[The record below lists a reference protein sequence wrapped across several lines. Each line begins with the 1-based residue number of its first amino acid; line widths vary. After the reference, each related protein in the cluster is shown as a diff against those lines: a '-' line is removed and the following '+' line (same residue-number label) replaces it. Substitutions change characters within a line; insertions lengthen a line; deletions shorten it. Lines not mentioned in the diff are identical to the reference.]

1 MASRIKVDEVTNLNG
16 SGSVSFPTGGAS
28 FQGNVGVTG
37 NIDFS
42 GQLLQNGQP
51 FVTLP
56 TQTASNLGAVLRSGG
71 TSGTAYWD
79 TSGEGASGVAG
90 FSQGKYKAGFNITRG
105 FSCCGYRGAQS
116 WRNVN
121 RLVHATYTQT
131 NLGDLSAQS
140 GAYIDGKPSTN
151 MTAYIFATGNSW
163 DSTTSYVSKI
173 NMNTES
179 NLGAATSMSSSRNRC
194 SAMGRDFVYAYV
206 HGGGSNSSNTVRYN
220 LSTEASNNST
230 SNPSGS
236 QNNPACGQG
245 ATVGWIRQGGAYAF
259 NFSTESYTNWTDS
272 PGTDGSNKTLSSRNG
287 FSYWNTCGG
296 YRTSC
301 DWHLRD
307 SYNGGR
313 MASVSKNGI
322 TTGEESMHTG
332 NEYGF
337 ICGQYDGSQNN
348 NGYLFTYASHS
359 FTRDSRMDRSGISGS
374 ASAAGIEFGTLMYGY
389 TGM

>member
-1 MASRIKVDEVTNLNG
+1 MASRIKVDEVTNLAE

-28 FQGNVGVTG
+28 FSGNVGVTG

-42 GQLLQNGQP
+42 GQLLQNGTP

-56 TQTASNLGAVLRSGG
+56 TQTADNLGAVLRSGG

-79 TSGEGASGVAG
+79 ESGEG
-90 FSQGKYKAGFNITRG
+90 SQMGGSQAKYKAGFNITRG

-131 NLGDLSAQS
+131 NLGDLANQS
-140 GAYIDGKPSTN
+140 GGYIDGKPSST
-151 MTAYIFATGNSW
+151 MIGYIFATGNSW
-163 DSTTSYVSKI
+163 DATTSAVSKI
-173 NMNTES
+173 NMNTDS
-179 NLGAATSMSSSRNRC
+179 NAGGASSMSSSRNRC
-194 SAMGRDFVYAYV
+194 SAMGRDFVYAYI

-230 SNPSGS
+230 SHPNGS

-245 ATVGWIRQGGAYAF
+245 ATVGWIRQGGARAY
-259 NFSTESYTNWTDS
+259 NFSTETYYNWTDS

-307 SYNGGR
+307 SYTGGR

-348 NGYLFTYASHS
+348 NGYLFTYASHT
-359 FTRDSRMDRSGISGS
+359 FQRDSRMDRSGISGS

-389 TGM
+389 LGM

>member
-1 MASRIKVDEVTNLNG
+1 MASRIKVDEVTNLAQ

-28 FQGNVGVTG
+28 FSGNVAVSG
-37 NIDFS
+37 NIDFT
-42 GQLLQNGQP
+42 GNLLQNGSP

-56 TQTASNLGAVLRSGG
+56 VQTAANLGYVLRSGG

-79 TSGEGASGVAG
+79 GSGDG
-90 FSQGKYKAGFNITRG
+90 SQGGGAQAQYKAGFDISRG
-105 FSCCGYRGAQS
+105 YSCCGYRSSSS

-131 NLGDLSAQS
+131 NLGDLASQS

-151 MTAYIFATGNSW
+151 FTGFIFATGNSW

-173 NMNTES
+173 NMNTDS
-179 NLGAATSMSSSRNRC
+179 NAGQATSMSSSRNRC
-194 SAMGRDFVYAYV
+194 SAMGRDFIYAYV

-230 SNPSGS
+230 SHPNGS

-245 ATVGWIRQGGAYAF
+245 ATVGWIKQGGARAF
-259 NFSTESYTNWTDS
+259 NFSTETYYNWTSS
-272 PGTDGSNKTLSSRNG
+272 PGTDGSNKTLCSRNG
-287 FSYWNTCGG
+287 FAYWNTCGG

-301 DWHLRD
+301 DWSIRD
-307 SYNGGR
+307 SYTGGQ
-313 MASVSKNGI
+313 MATVSKNGI

>member
-1 MASRIKVDEVTNLNG
+1 MASRIKVDEVTNLAE

-28 FQGNVGVTG
+28 FSGNVGVTG

-42 GQLLQNGQP
+42 GQLLQNGTP

-56 TQTASNLGAVLRSGG
+56 TQTADNLGAVLRSGG

-79 TSGEGASGVAG
+79 ESGEG
-90 FSQGKYKAGFNITRG
+90 SQMGGSQAKYKAGFNITRG

-121 RLVHATYTQT
+121 RLDHATYTQT
-131 NLGDLSAQS
+131 NLGDLANQS
-140 GAYIDGKPSTN
+140 GAYIDGKPSST
-151 MTAYIFATGNSW
+151 MIGYIFATGNSW
-163 DSTTSYVSKI
+163 DATTSAVSKI
-173 NMNTES
+173 NMNTDS
-179 NLGAATSMSSSRNRC
+179 NAGGASSMSSSRNRC
-194 SAMGRDFVYAYV
+194 SAMGRDFVYAYI

-230 SNPSGS
+230 SHPNGS

-245 ATVGWIRQGGAYAF
+245 ATVGWIRQGGARAY
-259 NFSTESYTNWTDS
+259 NFSTETYYNWTDS

-307 SYNGGR
+307 SYTGGR

-348 NGYLFTYASHS
+348 NGYLFTYASHT
-359 FTRDSRMDRSGISGS
+359 FQRDSRMDRSGISGS

-389 TGM
+389 LGM

>member
-1 MASRIKVDEVTNLNG
+1 MASRIKVDEVTNLAQ

-28 FQGNVGVTG
+28 FSGNVAVSG
-37 NIDFS
+37 NIDFT
-42 GQLLQNGQP
+42 GNLLQNGSP

-56 TQTASNLGAVLRSGG
+56 VQTAANLGYVLRSGG

-79 TSGEGASGVAG
+79 GSGDG
-90 FSQGKYKAGFNITRG
+90 SQGGGAQAQYKAGFDISRG
-105 FSCCGYRGAQS
+105 YSCCGYRSSSS

-131 NLGDLSAQS
+131 NLGDLASQS

-151 MTAYIFATGNSW
+151 FTGFIFATGNSW

-173 NMNTES
+173 NMNTDS
-179 NLGAATSMSSSRNRC
+179 NAGQATSMSSSRNRC
-194 SAMGRDFVYAYV
+194 SAMGRDFIYAYV

-230 SNPSGS
+230 SHPNGS

-245 ATVGWIRQGGAYAF
+245 ATVGWIKQGGARAF
-259 NFSTESYTNWTDS
+259 NFSTETYYNWTSS
-272 PGTDGSNKTLSSRNG
+272 PGTDGSNKTLCSRNG
-287 FSYWNTCGG
+287 FAYWNTCGG

-301 DWHLRD
+301 DWSIRD
-307 SYNGGR
+307 SYTGGQ
-313 MASVSKNGI
+313 MAAVSKQGI

>member
-1 MASRIKVDEVTNLNG
+1 MASRIKVDEVTNLAE

-28 FQGNVGVTG
+28 FSGNVGVTG

-42 GQLLQNGQP
+42 GQLLQNGTP

-56 TQTASNLGAVLRSGG
+56 TQTADNLGAVLRSGG
-71 TSGTAYWD
+71 TSG
-79 TSGEGASGVAG
+79 
-90 FSQGKYKAGFNITRG
+90 FSQGKYKAGFDITRG
-105 FSCCGYRGAQS
+105 YSCCGYRSSSS

-131 NLGDLSAQS
+131 NLGDLANQS
-140 GAYIDGKPSTN
+140 GAYIDGKPSST
-151 MTAYIFATGNSW
+151 MIGYIFATGNSW
-163 DSTTSYVSKI
+163 DATTSAVSKI
-173 NMNTES
+173 NMNTDS
-179 NLGAATSMSSSRNRC
+179 NAGGASSMSSSRNRC
-194 SAMGRDFVYAYV
+194 SAMGRDFVYAYI

-230 SNPSGS
+230 SHPNGS
-236 QNNPACGQG
+236 Q
-245 ATVGWIRQGGAYAF
+245 Y
-259 NFSTESYTNWTDS
+259 NWTDS

-287 FSYWNTCGG
+287 LSYLNTCGG

-307 SYNGGR
+307 SYTGGR

-348 NGYLFTYASHS
+348 NGYLFTYASHT
-359 FTRDSRMDRSGISGS
+359 FQRDSRMDRSGISGS

-389 TGM
+389 LGM

>member
-1 MASRIKVDEVTNLNG
+1 MASRIKVDEVTNLAQ

-28 FQGNVGVTG
+28 FSGNVAVSG
-37 NIDFS
+37 NIDFT
-42 GQLLQNGQP
+42 GNLLQNGSP

-56 TQTASNLGAVLRSGG
+56 VQTAANLGYVLRSGG

-79 TSGEGASGVAG
+79 GSGDG
-90 FSQGKYKAGFNITRG
+90 SQGGGAQAQYKAGFDISRG
-105 FSCCGYRGAQS
+105 YSCCGYRSSSS

-131 NLGDLSAQS
+131 NLGDLASQS
-140 GAYIDGKPSTN
+140 GAYIDGKPNTSFTGF
-151 MTAYIFATGNSW
+151 IFATGNSW

-173 NMNTES
+173 NMNTDS
-179 NLGAATSMSSSRNRC
+179 NAGQATSMSSSRNRC
-194 SAMGRDFVYAYV
+194 SAMGRDFIYAYV

-230 SNPSGS
+230 SHPNGS

-245 ATVGWIRQGGAYAF
+245 ATVGWIKQGGARAF
-259 NFSTESYTNWTDS
+259 NFSTETYYNWTSS
-272 PGTDGSNKTLSSRNG
+272 PGTDGSNKTLCSRNG
-287 FSYWNTCGG
+287 FAYWNTCGG

-301 DWHLRD
+301 DWSIRD
-307 SYNGGR
+307 SYTGGQ
-313 MASVSKNGI
+313 MATVSKNGI

>member
-1 MASRIKVDEVTNLNG
+1 MASRIKVDEVTNLAE

-28 FQGNVGVTG
+28 FGGNVGVTG

-56 TQTASNLGAVLRSGG
+56 TQTADNLGAVLRSGG

-79 TSGEGASGVAG
+79 TSGEG
-90 FSQGKYKAGFNITRG
+90 SQVGGSQAKYKAGFNITRG

-131 NLGDLSAQS
+131 NLGDLANQS
-140 GAYIDGKPSTN
+140 GAYIDGKPSST
-151 MTAYIFATGNSW
+151 MIGYIFATGNSW
-163 DSTTSYVSKI
+163 DATTSAVSKI
-173 NMNTES
+173 NMNTDS
-179 NLGAATSMSSSRNRC
+179 NAGGASSMSSSRNRC
-194 SAMGRDFVYAYV
+194 SAMGRDFVYAYI

-245 ATVGWIRQGGAYAF
+245 ATVGWIRQGGARAY
-259 NFSTESYTNWTDS
+259 NFSTETYYNWTDS

-307 SYNGGR
+307 SYTGGR

-348 NGYLFTYASHS
+348 NGYLFTYASHT
-359 FTRDSRMDRSGISGS
+359 FQRDSRMDRSGISGS

-389 TGM
+389 LGM

>member
-1 MASRIKVDEVTNLNG
+1 MASRIKVDEVTNLVE

-28 FQGNVGVTG
+28 FSGNVGVTG

-42 GQLLQNGQP
+42 GQLLQNGTP

-56 TQTASNLGAVLRSGG
+56 TQTADNLGAVLRSGG

-79 TSGEGASGVAG
+79 ESGEG
-90 FSQGKYKAGFNITRG
+90 SQMGGSQAKYKAGFNITRG

-131 NLGDLSAQS
+131 NLGDLANQS
-140 GAYIDGKPSTN
+140 GAYIDGKPSAT
-151 MTAYIFATGNSW
+151 MIGYIFATGNSW
-163 DSTTSYVSKI
+163 DATTSAVSKI
-173 NMNTES
+173 NMNTDS
-179 NLGAATSMSSSRNRC
+179 NAGGASSMSSSRNRC
-194 SAMGRDFVYAYV
+194 SAMGRDFVYAYI

-230 SNPSGS
+230 SHPNGS

-245 ATVGWIRQGGAYAF
+245 ATVGWIRQGGARAY
-259 NFSTESYTNWTDS
+259 NFSTETYYNWTDS

-307 SYNGGR
+307 SYTGGR

-348 NGYLFTYASHS
+348 NGYLFTYASHT
-359 FTRDSRMDRSGISGS
+359 FQRDSRMDRSGISGS

-389 TGM
+389 LGM

>member
-1 MASRIKVDEVTNLNG
+1 MASRIKVDEVTNLAE

-28 FQGNVGVTG
+28 FSGNVGVTG

-42 GQLLQNGQP
+42 GQLLQNGTP

-56 TQTASNLGAVLRSGG
+56 TQTADNLGAVLRSGG

-79 TSGEGASGVAG
+79 ESGEG
-90 FSQGKYKAGFNITRG
+90 SQMGGSQAKYKAGFNITRG

-131 NLGDLSAQS
+131 NLGDLANQS
-140 GAYIDGKPSTN
+140 GAYIDGKPSAT
-151 MTAYIFATGNSW
+151 MIGYIFATGNSW
-163 DSTTSYVSKI
+163 DATTSAVSKI
-173 NMNTES
+173 NMNTDS
-179 NLGAATSMSSSRNRC
+179 NAGGASSMSSSRNRC
-194 SAMGRDFVYAYV
+194 SAMGRDFVYAYI

-230 SNPSGS
+230 SHPNGS

-245 ATVGWIRQGGAYAF
+245 ATVGWIRQGGARAY
-259 NFSTESYTNWTDS
+259 NFSTETYYNWTDS

-307 SYNGGR
+307 SYTGGR

-359 FTRDSRMDRSGISGS
+359 FQRDSRMDRSGISGS

-389 TGM
+389 LGM

>member
-1 MASRIKVDEVTNLNG
+1 MASRIKVDEVTNLSE
-16 SGSVSFPTGGAS
+16 SGSVSFPTGGANFS
-28 FQGNVGVTG
+28 GQVNVTG
-37 NIDFS
+37 NIDFT
-42 GQLLQNGQP
+42 GDLLQNGSP

-56 TQTASNLGAVLRSGG
+56 TQTADNLGYVLRSGG

-79 TSGEGASGVAG
+79 GSGEG
-90 FSQGKYKAGFNITRG
+90 SQVGGSQARYKAGFNITKG
-105 FSCCGYRGAQS
+105 YSCCGYRGAQS

-121 RLVHATYTQT
+121 RLVHSTFTQT
-131 NLGDLSAQS
+131 NLGDLAAQS
-140 GAYIDGKPSTN
+140 GAYIDGKPNTS
-151 MTAYIFATGNSW
+151 MTAFIFATGNSW

-179 NLGAATSMSSSRNRC
+179 NAGAASSMSSSRNRC

-332 NEYGF
+332 NEFGF
-337 ICGQYDGSQNN
+337 ICGQYDGNQNN

-374 ASAAGIEFGTLMYGY
+374 ASAAGIEFGTLQYGY

>member
-1 MASRIKVDEVTNLNG
+1 MASRIKVDEVTNLSQ
-16 SGSVSFPTGGAS
+16 SGAVSFPTGGANFS
-28 FQGNVGVTG
+28 GNVGVTG
-37 NIDFS
+37 NIDFT
-42 GQLLQNGQP
+42 GQLLQNGSP

-56 TQTASNLGAVLRSGG
+56 TQTADNLGAVLRSGG

-79 TSGEGASGVAG
+79 ESGEG
-90 FSQGKYKAGFNITRG
+90 SQMGGSQAKYKAGFNITRG

-131 NLGDLSAQS
+131 NLGDLANQS
-140 GAYIDGKPSTN
+140 GAYIDGKPSST
-151 MTAYIFATGNSW
+151 MIGYIFATGNSW
-163 DSTTSYVSKI
+163 DATTSAVSKI
-173 NMNTES
+173 NMNTDS
-179 NLGAATSMSSSRNRC
+179 NAGGASSMSSSRNRC
-194 SAMGRDFVYAYV
+194 SAMGRDFVYAYI

-230 SNPSGS
+230 SHPNGS

-245 ATVGWIRQGGAYAF
+245 ATVGWIRQGGARAY
-259 NFSTESYTNWTDS
+259 NFSTETYYNWTDS

-307 SYNGGR
+307 SYTGGR

-348 NGYLFTYASHS
+348 NGYLFTYASHT
-359 FTRDSRMDRSGISGS
+359 FQRDSRMDRSGISGS

-389 TGM
+389 LGM

>member
-1 MASRIKVDEVTNLNG
+1 MASRIKVDEVTNLAQ

-28 FQGNVGVTG
+28 FSGNVAVSG
-37 NIDFS
+37 NIDFT
-42 GQLLQNGQP
+42 GNLLQNGSP

-56 TQTASNLGAVLRSGG
+56 VQTAANLGYVLRSGG

-79 TSGEGASGVAG
+79 GSGDG
-90 FSQGKYKAGFNITRG
+90 SQGGGAQAQYKAGFDISRG
-105 FSCCGYRGAQS
+105 YSCCGYRSSSS

-131 NLGDLSAQS
+131 NLGDLASQS

-151 MTAYIFATGNSW
+151 FTGFIFATGNSW

-173 NMNTES
+173 NMNTDS
-179 NLGAATSMSSSRNRC
+179 NAGQATSMSSSRNRC
-194 SAMGRDFVYAYV
+194 SAMGRDFIYAYV

-230 SNPSGS
+230 SHPNGS

-245 ATVGWIRQGGAYAF
+245 ATVGWIKQGGARAF
-259 NFSTESYTNWTDS
+259 NFSTETYYNWTSS
-272 PGTDGSNKTLSSRNG
+272 PGTDGSNKTLCSRNG
-287 FSYWNTCGG
+287 FAYWNTCGG

-301 DWHLRD
+301 DWSIRD
-307 SYNGGR
+307 SYTGGQ
-313 MASVSKNGI
+313 MSAVSKQGI

-348 NGYLFTYASHS
+348 NGYLFTYASHT
-359 FTRDSRMDRSGISGS
+359 FQRDSRMDRSGISGS

>member
-1 MASRIKVDEVTNLNG
+1 MASRSKVDEVTNLAE

-28 FQGNVGVTG
+28 FGGNVGVTG

-56 TQTASNLGAVLRSGG
+56 TQTADNLGAVLRSGG

-79 TSGEGASGVAG
+79 TSGEG
-90 FSQGKYKAGFNITRG
+90 SQGGGSQAKYKAGFNITRG

-131 NLGDLSAQS
+131 ILGDLANQS
-140 GAYIDGKPSTN
+140 GAYIDGKPSST
-151 MTAYIFATGNSW
+151 MIGYIFATGNSW
-163 DSTTSYVSKI
+163 DATTSAVSKI
-173 NMNTES
+173 NMNTDS
-179 NLGAATSMSSSRNRC
+179 NAGGASSMSSSRNRC
-194 SAMGRDFVYAYV
+194 SAMGRDFVYAYI

-230 SNPSGS
+230 SHPNGS

-245 ATVGWIRQGGAYAF
+245 ATVGWIRQGGARAY
-259 NFSTESYTNWTDS
+259 NFSTETYYNWTDS

-307 SYNGGR
+307 SYTGGR

-348 NGYLFTYASHS
+348 NGYLFTYASHT
-359 FTRDSRMDRSGISGS
+359 FQRDSRMDRSGISGS

-389 TGM
+389 LGM

>member
-1 MASRIKVDEVTNLNG
+1 MASRIKVDEVTNLAQ

-28 FQGNVGVTG
+28 FSGNVAVSG
-37 NIDFS
+37 NIDFT
-42 GQLLQNGQP
+42 GNLLQNGSP

-56 TQTASNLGAVLRSGG
+56 VQTAANLGYVLRSGG

-79 TSGEGASGVAG
+79 GSGDG
-90 FSQGKYKAGFNITRG
+90 SQGGGAQAQYKAGFDISRG
-105 FSCCGYRGAQS
+105 YSCCGYRSSSS

-131 NLGDLSAQS
+131 NLGDLASQS
-140 GAYIDGKPSTN
+140 GAYIDGKPNTSFTGF
-151 MTAYIFATGNSW
+151 IFATGNSW

-173 NMNTES
+173 NMNTDS
-179 NLGAATSMSSSRNRC
+179 NAGQATSMSSSRNRC
-194 SAMGRDFVYAYV
+194 SAMGRDFIYAYV

-230 SNPSGS
+230 SHPNGS

-245 ATVGWIRQGGAYAF
+245 ATVGWIKQGGARAF
-259 NFSTESYTNWTDS
+259 NFSTETYYNWTGS
-272 PGTDGSNKTLSSRNG
+272 PGTDGSNKTLCSRNG

-301 DWHLRD
+301 DWSIRD
-307 SYNGGR
+307 SYTGGQ
-313 MASVSKNGI
+313 MATVSKNGI

-348 NGYLFTYASHS
+348 NGYLFTYASHT
-359 FTRDSRMDRSGISGS
+359 FQRDSRMDRSGISGS

>member
-1 MASRIKVDEVTNLNG
+1 MASRIKVDEVTNLAQ
-16 SGSVSFPTGGAS
+16 SGSVSFPTGGAT
-28 FQGNVGVTG
+28 FQGNVAVTG
-37 NIDFS
+37 NIDFT
-42 GQLLQNGQP
+42 GTLLQNGQP

-56 TQTASNLGAVLRSGG
+56 DQTADNLGAPLRSGG

-79 TSGEGASGVAG
+79 TSGEG
-90 FSQGKYKAGFNITRG
+90 SQVGGSQAKYKAGFNITRG

-131 NLGDLSAQS
+131 NLGDLANQS
-140 GAYIDGKPSTN
+140 GAYIDGKPSST
-151 MTAYIFATGNSW
+151 MIGYIFATGNSW
-163 DSTTSYVSKI
+163 DATTSAVSKI
-173 NMNTES
+173 NMNTDS
-179 NLGAATSMSSSRNRC
+179 NAGGASSMSSSRNRC
-194 SAMGRDFVYAYV
+194 SAMGRDFVYAYI

-230 SNPSGS
+230 SHPNGS

-245 ATVGWIRQGGAYAF
+245 ATVGWIRQGGARAY
-259 NFSTESYTNWTDS
+259 NFSTETYYNWTDS

-307 SYNGGR
+307 SYTGGR

-348 NGYLFTYASHS
+348 NGYLFTYASHT
-359 FTRDSRMDRSGISGS
+359 FQRDSRMDRSGISGS

>member
-1 MASRIKVDEVTNLNG
+1 MASRIKVDEVTNLAE

-28 FQGNVGVTG
+28 FSGNVGVTG
-37 NIDFS
+37 TIDFS
-42 GQLLQNGQP
+42 GQLLQNGTP

-56 TQTASNLGAVLRSGG
+56 TQTADNLGAVLRSGG

-79 TSGEGASGVAG
+79 ESGEG
-90 FSQGKYKAGFNITRG
+90 SQMGGSQAKYKAGFNITRG

-131 NLGDLSAQS
+131 NLGDLANQS
-140 GAYIDGKPSTN
+140 GAYIDGKPSST
-151 MTAYIFATGNSW
+151 MIGYIFATGNSW
-163 DSTTSYVSKI
+163 DATTSAVSKI
-173 NMNTES
+173 NMNTDS
-179 NLGAATSMSSSRNRC
+179 NAGGASSMSSSRNRC
-194 SAMGRDFVYAYV
+194 SAMGRDFVYAYI

-230 SNPSGS
+230 SHPNGS

-245 ATVGWIRQGGAYAF
+245 ATVGWIRQGGARAY
-259 NFSTESYTNWTDS
+259 NFSTETYYNWTDS

-307 SYNGGR
+307 SYTGGR

-348 NGYLFTYASHS
+348 NGYLFTYASHT
-359 FTRDSRMDRSGISGS
+359 FQRDSRMDRSGISGS

-389 TGM
+389 LGM

>member
-1 MASRIKVDEVTNLNG
+1 MASRIKVDEVTNLAQ

-28 FQGNVGVTG
+28 FSGNVAVSG
-37 NIDFS
+37 NIDFT
-42 GQLLQNGQP
+42 GNLLQNGSP

-56 TQTASNLGAVLRSGG
+56 VQTAANLGYVLRSGG

-79 TSGEGASGVAG
+79 GSGDG
-90 FSQGKYKAGFNITRG
+90 SQGGGAQAQYKAGFDISRG
-105 FSCCGYRGAQS
+105 YSCCGYRSSSS

-131 NLGDLSAQS
+131 NLGDLASQS

-151 MTAYIFATGNSW
+151 FTGFIFATGNSW

-173 NMNTES
+173 NMNTDS
-179 NLGAATSMSSSRNRC
+179 NAGQATSMSSSRNRC
-194 SAMGRDFVYAYV
+194 SAMGRDFIYAYV

-230 SNPSGS
+230 SHPNGS

-245 ATVGWIRQGGAYAF
+245 ATVGWIKQGGARAF
-259 NFSTESYTNWTDS
+259 NFSTETYYNWTSS
-272 PGTDGSNKTLSSRNG
+272 PGTDGSNKTLCSRNG
-287 FSYWNTCGG
+287 FAYWNTCGG

-301 DWHLRD
+301 DWSIRD
-307 SYNGGR
+307 SYTGGQ
-313 MASVSKNGI
+313 MSAVSKQGI

>member
-1 MASRIKVDEVTNLNG
+1 MASRIKVDEVTNLAE

-28 FQGNVGVTG
+28 FSGNVGVTG

-42 GQLLQNGQP
+42 GQLLQNGTP

-56 TQTASNLGAVLRSGG
+56 TQTADNLGAVLRSGG

-79 TSGEGASGVAG
+79 ESGEG
-90 FSQGKYKAGFNITRG
+90 SQMGGSQAKYKAGFNITRG

-131 NLGDLSAQS
+131 NLGDLANQS
-140 GAYIDGKPSTN
+140 GAYIDGKPSST
-151 MTAYIFATGNSW
+151 MIGYIFATGNSW
-163 DSTTSYVSKI
+163 DATTSAVSKI
-173 NMNTES
+173 NMNTDS
-179 NLGAATSMSSSRNRC
+179 NAGGASSMSSSRNRC
-194 SAMGRDFVYAYV
+194 SAMGRDFVYAYI

-245 ATVGWIRQGGAYAF
+245 ATVGWIRQGGAYAY

-337 ICGQYDGSQNN
+337 ICGQYDGTQNN

-374 ASAAGIEFGTLMYGY
+374 ASAAGIEFGTLQYGY

>member
-1 MASRIKVDEVTNLNG
+1 MASRIKVDEVTNLAE

-28 FQGNVGVTG
+28 FSGNVGVTG

-42 GQLLQNGQP
+42 GQLLQNGTP

-56 TQTASNLGAVLRSGG
+56 TQTADNLGAVLRSGG

-79 TSGEGASGVAG
+79 ESGEG
-90 FSQGKYKAGFNITRG
+90 SQMGGSQAKYKAGFNITRG

-131 NLGDLSAQS
+131 NLGDLANQS
-140 GAYIDGKPSTN
+140 GAYIDGKPSAT
-151 MTAYIFATGNSW
+151 MIGYIFATGNSW
-163 DSTTSYVSKI
+163 DATTSAVSKI
-173 NMNTES
+173 NMNTDS
-179 NLGAATSMSSSRNRC
+179 NAGGASSMSSSRNRC
-194 SAMGRDFVYAYV
+194 SAMGRDFVYAYI

-230 SNPSGS
+230 SHPNGS

-245 ATVGWIRQGGAYAF
+245 ATVGWIRQGGARAY
-259 NFSTESYTNWTDS
+259 NFSTETYYNWTDS

-307 SYNGGR
+307 SYTGGR

-348 NGYLFTYASHS
+348 NGYLFTYASHT
-359 FTRDSRMDRSGISGS
+359 FQRDSRMDRSGISGS

-389 TGM
+389 LGM

>member
-1 MASRIKVDEVTNLNG
+1 MASRIKVDEVTNLAE
-16 SGSVSFPTGGAS
+16 SGSVSFPTGGAAFS
-28 FQGNVGVTG
+28 GNVGVPG
-37 NIDFS
+37 YIDFS
-42 GQLLQNGQP
+42 GQLLQNGTP

-56 TQTASNLGAVLRSGG
+56 TQTADNLGAVLRSGG

-79 TSGEGASGVAG
+79 ESGEG
-90 FSQGKYKAGFNITRG
+90 SQMGGSQAKYKAGFNITRG

-131 NLGDLSAQS
+131 NLGDLANQS
-140 GAYIDGKPSTN
+140 GAYIDGKPSST
-151 MTAYIFATGNSW
+151 MIGYIFATGNSW
-163 DSTTSYVSKI
+163 DATTSAVSKI
-173 NMNTES
+173 NMNTDS
-179 NLGAATSMSSSRNRC
+179 NAGGASSMSSSRNRC
-194 SAMGRDFVYAYV
+194 SAMGRDFVYAYI

-230 SNPSGS
+230 SHPNGS

-245 ATVGWIRQGGAYAF
+245 ATVGWIRQGGARAY
-259 NFSTESYTNWTDS
+259 NFSTETYYNWTDS

-307 SYNGGR
+307 SYTGGR

-337 ICGQYDGSQNN
+337 ICGQYDGNQNN
-348 NGYLFTYASHS
+348 NGYLFTYASHT
-359 FTRDSRMDRSGISGS
+359 FQRDSRMDRSGISGS

-389 TGM
+389 LGM

>member
-1 MASRIKVDEVTNLNG
+1 MASRIKVDEVTNLAE

-28 FQGNVGVTG
+28 FSGNVGVTG

-42 GQLLQNGQP
+42 GQLLQNGTP

-56 TQTASNLGAVLRSGG
+56 TQTADNLGAVLRSGG

-79 TSGEGASGVAG
+79 ESGEG
-90 FSQGKYKAGFNITRG
+90 SQMGGSQAKYKAGFNITRG

-131 NLGDLSAQS
+131 NLGDLANQS
-140 GAYIDGKPSTN
+140 GAYIDGKPSST
-151 MTAYIFATGNSW
+151 MIGYIFATGNSW
-163 DSTTSYVSKI
+163 DATTSAVSKI
-173 NMNTES
+173 NMNTDS
-179 NLGAATSMSSSRNRC
+179 NAGGASSMSSSRNRC
-194 SAMGRDFVYAYV
+194 SAMGRDFVYAYI

-230 SNPSGS
+230 SHPNGS

-245 ATVGWIRQGGAYAF
+245 ATVGWIRQGGARAY
-259 NFSTESYTNWTDS
+259 NFSTETYYNWTDS

-307 SYNGGR
+307 SYTGGR

-332 NEYGF
+332 NEFGF
-337 ICGQYDGSQNN
+337 ICGQYDGNQNN
-348 NGYLFTYASHS
+348 NGYLFTYASHT
-359 FTRDSRMDRSGISGS
+359 FQRDSRMDRSGISGS

-389 TGM
+389 LGM

>member
-1 MASRIKVDEVTNLNG
+1 MASRIKVDEVTNLAQ

-28 FQGNVGVTG
+28 FSGNVAVSG
-37 NIDFS
+37 NIDFT
-42 GQLLQNGQP
+42 GNLLQNGSP

-56 TQTASNLGAVLRSGG
+56 VQTAANLGYVLRSGG

-79 TSGEGASGVAG
+79 GSGDG
-90 FSQGKYKAGFNITRG
+90 SQGGGAQAQYKAGFDISRG
-105 FSCCGYRGAQS
+105 YSCCGYRSSSS

-131 NLGDLSAQS
+131 NLGDLASQS

-151 MTAYIFATGNSW
+151 FTGFIFATGNSW

-173 NMNTES
+173 NMNTDS
-179 NLGAATSMSSSRNRC
+179 NAGQATSMSSSRNRC
-194 SAMGRDFVYAYV
+194 SAMGRDFIYAYV

-230 SNPSGS
+230 SHPNGS

-245 ATVGWIRQGGAYAF
+245 ATVGWIKQGGARAF
-259 NFSTESYTNWTDS
+259 NFSTETYYNWTSS
-272 PGTDGSNKTLSSRNG
+272 PGTDGSNKTLCSRNG
-287 FSYWNTCGG
+287 FAYWNTCGG

-301 DWHLRD
+301 DWSIRD
-307 SYNGGR
+307 SYTGGQ
-313 MASVSKNGI
+313 MATVSKNGI

-348 NGYLFTYASHS
+348 NSYLFTYASHT
-359 FTRDSRMDRSGISGS
+359 FQRDSRMDRSGISGS

-389 TGM
+389 TGF

>member
-1 MASRIKVDEVTNLNG
+1 MASRIKVDEVTNLAE

-28 FQGNVGVTG
+28 FGGNVGVTG

-56 TQTASNLGAVLRSGG
+56 TQTADNLGAVLRSGG

-79 TSGEGASGVAG
+79 TSGEG
-90 FSQGKYKAGFNITRG
+90 SQVGGSQAKYKAGFNITRG

-131 NLGDLSAQS
+131 NLGDLANQS
-140 GAYIDGKPSTN
+140 GAYIDGKPSST
-151 MTAYIFATGNSW
+151 MIGYIFATGNSW
-163 DSTTSYVSKI
+163 DATTSAVSKI
-173 NMNTES
+173 NMNTDS
-179 NLGAATSMSSSRNRC
+179 NAGGASSMSSSRNRC
-194 SAMGRDFVYAYV
+194 SAMGRDFVYAYI

-230 SNPSGS
+230 NNPSGS

-332 NEYGF
+332 NEFGF
-337 ICGQYDGSQNN
+337 ICGQYDGNQNN

-374 ASAAGIEFGTLMYGY
+374 ASAAGIEFGTLQYGY

>member
-1 MASRIKVDEVTNLNG
+1 MASRIKVDEVTNLAQ

-28 FQGNVGVTG
+28 FSGNVAVSG
-37 NIDFS
+37 NIDFT
-42 GQLLQNGQP
+42 GNLLQNGSP

-56 TQTASNLGAVLRSGG
+56 VQTAANLGYVLRSGG

-79 TSGEGASGVAG
+79 GSGDG
-90 FSQGKYKAGFNITRG
+90 SQGGGAQAQYKAGFDISRG
-105 FSCCGYRGAQS
+105 YSCCGYRSSSS

-131 NLGDLSAQS
+131 NLGDLASQS
-140 GAYIDGKPSTN
+140 GAYIDGKPNTSFTGF
-151 MTAYIFATGNSW
+151 IFATGNSW

-173 NMNTES
+173 NMNTDS
-179 NLGAATSMSSSRNRC
+179 NAGQATSMSSSRNRC
-194 SAMGRDFVYAYV
+194 SAMGRDFIYAYV

-230 SNPSGS
+230 SHPNGS

-245 ATVGWIRQGGAYAF
+245 ATVGWIKQGGARAF
-259 NFSTESYTNWTDS
+259 NFSTETYYEWTSS
-272 PGTDGSNKTLSSRNG
+272 PGTDGSNKTLCSRNG
-287 FSYWNTCGG
+287 FAYWNTCGG

-301 DWHLRD
+301 DWSIRD
-307 SYNGGR
+307 SYTGGQ
-313 MASVSKNGI
+313 MATVSKNGI

-348 NGYLFTYASHS
+348 NGYLFTYASHT
-359 FTRDSRMDRSGISGS
+359 FQRDSRMDRSGISGS

-389 TGM
+389 TGF

>member
-1 MASRIKVDEVTNLNG
+1 MASRIKVDEVTNLAE

-28 FQGNVGVTG
+28 FSGNVGVTG

-42 GQLLQNGQP
+42 GQLLQNGTP

-56 TQTASNLGAVLRSGG
+56 TQTADNLGAVLRSGG

-79 TSGEGASGVAG
+79 ESGEG
-90 FSQGKYKAGFNITRG
+90 SQMGGSQAKYKAGFNITRG

-131 NLGDLSAQS
+131 NLGDLANQS
-140 GAYIDGKPSTN
+140 GAYIDGKPSST
-151 MTAYIFATGNSW
+151 MIGYIFATGNSW
-163 DSTTSYVSKI
+163 DATTSAVSKI
-173 NMNTES
+173 NMNTDS
-179 NLGAATSMSSSRNRC
+179 NAGGASSMSSSRNRC
-194 SAMGRDFVYAYV
+194 SAMGRDFVYAYI

-245 ATVGWIRQGGAYAF
+245 ATVGWIRQGGAYAY

-332 NEYGF
+332 NEFGF
-337 ICGQYDGSQNN
+337 ICGQYDGNQNN

-374 ASAAGIEFGTLMYGY
+374 ASAAGIEFGTLQYGY

>member
-1 MASRIKVDEVTNLNG
+1 MASRIKVDEVTNLAQ
-16 SGSVSFPTGGAS
+16 SGSVSFPAGGATFS
-28 FQGNVGVTG
+28 GAISVTG
-37 NIDFS
+37 NINFT
-42 GQLLQNGQP
+42 GELLQNGSP

-56 TQTASNLGAVLRSGG
+56 VQNADNIGAVLRSGG
-71 TSGTAYWD
+71 TTETAYWD
-79 TSGEGASGVAG
+79 TSGEG
-90 FSQGKYKAGFNITRG
+90 SQIGGSQAKYKAGFNITRG

-245 ATVGWIRQGGAYAF
+245 ATVGWIRQGGAYAY

-332 NEYGF
+332 NEFGF
-337 ICGQYDGSQNN
+337 ICGQYDGNQNN

-374 ASAAGIEFGTLMYGY
+374 ASAAGIEFGTLQYGY

>member
-1 MASRIKVDEVTNLNG
+1 MASRIKVDEVTNLAE

-28 FQGNVGVTG
+28 FSGNVGVTG

-42 GQLLQNGQP
+42 GQLLQNGTP

-56 TQTASNLGAVLRSGG
+56 TQTADNLGAVLRSGG

-79 TSGEGASGVAG
+79 ESGEG
-90 FSQGKYKAGFNITRG
+90 SQMGGSQAKYKAGFNITRG

-131 NLGDLSAQS
+131 NLGDLANQS
-140 GAYIDGKPSTN
+140 GAYIDGKPSST
-151 MTAYIFATGNSW
+151 MIGYIFATGNSW
-163 DSTTSYVSKI
+163 DATTSAVSKI
-173 NMNTES
+173 NMNTDS
-179 NLGAATSMSSSRNRC
+179 NAGGASSMSSSRNRC
-194 SAMGRDFVYAYV
+194 SAMGRDFVYAYI

-230 SNPSGS
+230 SHPNGS

-245 ATVGWIRQGGAYAF
+245 ATVGWIRQGGARAY
-259 NFSTESYTNWTDS
+259 NFSTETYYNWTDS

-307 SYNGGR
+307 SYTGGR

-337 ICGQYDGSQNN
+337 ICGHYDGNQNN
-348 NGYLFTYASHS
+348 NGYLFTYASHT
-359 FTRDSRMDRSGISGS
+359 FQRDSRMDRSGISGS

-389 TGM
+389 LGM

>member
-1 MASRIKVDEVTNLNG
+1 MASRIKVDEVTNLAE

-28 FQGNVGVTG
+28 FGGNLGVTG

-56 TQTASNLGAVLRSGG
+56 TQTADNLGAVLRSGG

-79 TSGEGASGVAG
+79 TSGEG
-90 FSQGKYKAGFNITRG
+90 SQVGGSQAKYKAGFNITRG
-105 FSCCGYRGAQS
+105 FSCCGYRSSSS

-121 RLVHATYTQT
+121 RLVHSTFTQS
-131 NLGDLSAQS
+131 NLGDLAAQS
-140 GAYIDGKPSTN
+140 GAYIDGKPSTT
-151 MTAYIFATGNSW
+151 MVGFIFATGNAW

-173 NMNTES
+173 NMNTET
-179 NLGAATSMSSSRNRC
+179 NAGAATSMAATRNRATTMC
-194 SAMGRDFVYAYV
+194 RDFVYAYV
-206 HGGGSNSSNTVRYN
+206 HGGGNSSQMVKYN
-220 LSTEASNNST
+220 LSTEANNLST
-230 SNPSGS
+230 THPDGT
-236 QNNPACGQG
+236 QNNPAGGQG
-245 ATVGWIRQGGAYAF
+245 ATVGWIRGGGARSY
-259 NFSTESYTNWTDS
+259 NFSTETFASWPDS
-272 PGTDGSNKTLSSRNG
+272 PGTDGTNKTLSSRNG

-313 MASVSKNGI
+313 RANISKNGL

-337 ICGQYDGSQNN
+337 ICGQYDGTQNN
-348 NGYLFTYASHS
+348 NGYLFTYASHT

-374 ASAAGIEFGTLMYGY
+374 ASAAGIEFGTLQYGY

>member
-1 MASRIKVDEVTNLNG
+1 MASRIKVDEVTNLAE

-28 FQGNVGVTG
+28 FSGNVGVTG

-42 GQLLQNGQP
+42 GQLLQNGTP

-56 TQTASNLGAVLRSGG
+56 TQTADNLGAVLRSGG

-79 TSGEGASGVAG
+79 ESGEG
-90 FSQGKYKAGFNITRG
+90 SQMGGSQAKYKAGFNITRG

-131 NLGDLSAQS
+131 NLGDLANQS
-140 GAYIDGKPSTN
+140 GAYIDGKPSST
-151 MTAYIFATGNSW
+151 MIGYIFATGNSW
-163 DSTTSYVSKI
+163 DATTSAVSKI
-173 NMNTES
+173 NMNTDS
-179 NLGAATSMSSSRNRC
+179 NAGGASSMSSSRNRC
-194 SAMGRDFVYAYV
+194 SAMGRDFVYAYI

-230 SNPSGS
+230 SHPNGS

-245 ATVGWIRQGGAYAF
+245 ATVGWIRQGGARAY
-259 NFSTESYTNWTDS
+259 NFSTETYYNWTDS

-307 SYNGGR
+307 SYTGGR

-337 ICGQYDGSQNN
+337 ICGQYDGNQNN
-348 NGYLFTYASHS
+348 NGYLFTYASHT
-359 FTRDSRMDRSGISGS
+359 FQRDSRMDRSGISGS

-389 TGM
+389 LGM